1 MFYVL
6 QRALLI
12 LVTLLILRIFFPDLA
27 DLIISILTRL
37 LEIFNNLLNVDPG
50 QIATPLF

>member
-1 MFYVL
+1 M

-12 LVTLLILRIFFPDLA
+12 LVTLLVLRIFFPDLA

-37 LEIFNNLLNVDPG
+37 LEILNNLLSLDPS